1 MTVQRFSGQGYQKI
15 VDKTATTN
23 ILFQLTVQTEGGT
36 VYLYATNADLTT
48 TNPSDVTEEI
58 NPYKFKESTTEYFY
72 TNNLDLWV
80 YFSSDDGYLILPDNP
95 VVTTV
100 NASINP
106 VKLSTINP
114 AHFPLGSGGGG
125 GPVTASDVSTSD
137 GSNVQ
142 IKIDEL
148 ETATST
154 NTSDISTN
162 TADITTNT
170 SDIATN
176 ASDIATNTANIATN
190 ASDIATNASDIVDL
204 QNLTPF
210 LSVADTTASV
220 TISTTA
226 DTTFMQ
232 FLTNNQSQNDTT
244 YFSYAT
250 DTLTILQTGLYNFNI
265 GVNAEKSGGGNG
277 NLEIKFLVN
286 DVLGKNAIGLV
297 QIDNDGT
304 VASGFSGSLILNA
317 NDEIKIVF
325 QNLASGTLT
334 ATTTT
339 TTDAFRLQVYKIGN

>member
-1 MTVQRFSGQGYQKI
+1 MTVQRFSGQGYHKI

-23 ILFQLTVQTEGGT
+23 ILFQLTVQIEGST

-48 TNPSDVTEEI
+48 TNPADVTDEI
-58 NPYKFKESTTEYFY
+58 NPHKFKESITEYFY

-95 VVTTV
+95 VVNTV
-100 NASINP
+100 NASIDP

-114 AHFPLGSGGGG
+114 AHFPLGGGGG
-125 GPVTASDVSTSD
+125 GTVTASDVSTSD

-142 IKIDEL
+142 VKIDEL

-154 NTSDISTN
+154 NASNISDNTSDISTN
-162 TADITTNT
+162 ASAIATNT

-176 ASDIATNTANIATN
+176 TSAIA
-190 ASDIATNASDIVDL
+190 DL
-204 QNLTPF
+204 QSLTPF

-232 FLTNNQSQNDTT
+232 FLATNQSQNDTA

-250 DTLTILQTGLYNFNI
+250 DTLTILQSGLYNFNI
-265 GVNAEKSGGGNG
+265 GVNAEKSGGGSG
-277 NLEIKFLVN
+277 DLEIKFLVN
-286 DVLGKNAIGLV
+286 DVLGKNAIGLI

-304 VASGFSGSLILNA
+304 IASGFSGSVILNA
-317 NDEIKIVF
+317 NDTVKIVF
-325 QNLASGTLT
+325 QNQGTGTLT
-334 ATTTT
+334 ATTTAT
-339 TTDAFRLQVYKIGN
+339 QDAFRLQVFKIGN

>member
-1 MTVQRFSGQGYQKI
+1 MAVQRFSGQGYHKI

-23 ILFQLTVQTEGGT
+23 ILFQMTIQKEAST
-36 VYLYATNADLTT
+36 VYLYATNQDLTT
-48 TNPSDVTEEI
+48 IKPSDITTEEI
-58 NPYKFKESTTEYFY
+58 NPYKVQKTITEYFY

-80 YFSSDDGYLILPDNP
+80 YFSGDDGYLILPDNP

-100 NASINP
+100 NASINA

-125 GPVTASDVSTSD
+125 GPVTASDVTTDD

-148 ETATST
+148 ETATATNATNISD
-154 NTSDISTN
+154 NTSDI
-162 TADITTNT
+162 ATNT

-176 ASDIATNTANIATN
+176 ASDIATN
-190 ASDIATNASDIVDL
+190 ASDIADL
-204 QNLTPF
+204 QSLTPF

-220 TISTTA
+220 IISTTA

-232 FLTNNQSQNDTT
+232 FLTNNQSQNDTF
-244 YFSYAT
+244 YFLYVP
-250 DTLTILQTGLYNFNI
+250 DKILILQAGLYNFDI
-265 GVNAEKSGGGNG
+265 GVNAEKTGGGNG

-286 DVLGKNAIGLV
+286 DVLGKNAIRLV

-304 VASGFSGSLILNA
+304 IASGFTGSLILNA

-325 QNLASGTLT
+325 QNQGTGVLT
-334 ATTTT
+334 ALTTA

>member
-15 VDKTATTN
+15 VDKTSTTN

-48 TNPSDVTEEI
+48 TKPSDVTEEI
-58 NPYKFKESTTEYFY
+58 NPHKFKESATEYFY

-80 YFSSDDGYLILPDNP
+80 YFSSNDGYLILPDNP

-106 VKLSTINP
+106 IKLSTINP
-114 AHFPLGSGGGG
+114 EHFPLASGGGG
-125 GPVTASDVSTSD
+125 GPVTASDVTTDD

-142 IKIDEL
+142 IKLDDL
-148 ETATST
+148 EVITNT

-162 TADITTNT
+162 TANIATNTSAIATGTAIITQHTTDIATNTSDITTNT
-170 SDIATN
+170 SAIA
-176 ASDIATNTANIATN
+176 
-190 ASDIATNASDIVDL
+190 DL
-204 QNLTPF
+204 QSLTPF
-210 LSVADTTASV
+210 LAVADTTASV

-232 FLTNNQSQNDTT
+232 FLTNNQSQNDTA

-250 DTLTILQTGLYNFNI
+250 DTLTILQSGLYNFNI
-265 GVNAEKSGGGNG
+265 GVNAEKSGGGNT

-286 DVLGKNAIGLV
+286 DVLGKNAIGLI

-304 VASGFSGSLILNA
+304 VASGFSGSVILNA

-325 QNLASGTLT
+325 QNLANGILT
-334 ATTTT
+334 ATTTAT
-339 TTDAFRLQVYKIGN
+339 QDAFRLQVFKIGN

>member
-1 MTVQRFSGQGYQKI
+1 MAVQRFEGQGYHKI

-23 ILFQLTVQTEGGT
+23 ILFQLTVQTESST

-48 TNPSDVTEEI
+48 TNPADVTEEI
-58 NPYKFKESTTEYFY
+58 NPYKFKESITEYFY

-95 VVTTV
+95 VVNKV
-100 NASINP
+100 NASINAI
-106 VKLSTINP
+106 KLSTINP
-114 AHFPLGSGGGG
+114 AHFPLEGGGG

-154 NTSDISTN
+154 NATNISTNTTDISTN
-162 TADITTNT
+162 TSA
-170 SDIATN
+170 IA
-176 ASDIATNTANIATN
+176 
-190 ASDIATNASDIVDL
+190 DL
-204 QNLTPF
+204 QSLTPF

-232 FLTNNQSQNDTT
+232 FLTTNQSQNDTA

-250 DTLTILQTGLYNFNI
+250 NTLTILQAGLYNFNI

-286 DVLGKNAIGLV
+286 DVLGKNAVGLI

-304 VASGFSGSLILNA
+304 IASGFTGSVILSA
-317 NDEIKIVF
+317 NDTVKIVL
-325 QNLASGTLT
+325 QDLGTGTLT
-334 ATTTT
+334 ATTTAT
-339 TTDAFRLQVYKIGN
+339 QDAFRLQVFKIGN